1 MAAWKSG
8 TRSERLVLVVCALVA
23 LLSLAAYIPSVNS
36 QTATGVL
43 PIKHVVIIVEENHTF
58 DNYFGTYP
66 GANGING
73 SVKEPLV
80 PGEPPTVSP
89 FHIPGVNVSSDLCHT
104 WTCAHEAYD
113 SGKLDGFIS
122 AQGGSNLSMGYFD
135 YHQIPYY
142 WDYASQFVLL
152 DNFYSSV
159 MAASLPNHLYLVAG
173 QSGGLTGDSKSARI
187 NFTSSLVSNSTFFFP
202 SIADEL
208 SANHVT
214 WKYYAGGY
222 NFLNNWNPMPAFASV
237 EDSQAM
243 MNNLVPPSNLAS
255 DVKAGKLPSVS
266 WIMPAEDSESEH
278 PPYNVS
284 VGEHMVVSAI
294 NTVMQSAYWNSTAI
308 FVTFDDYGGWY
319 DHVPPPQVD
328 GYGYGFRVPCLVISP
343 YARQGMIDNVQGDF
357 TSILKFVETVFSLH
371 PLSTRDAAASNMM
384 EAFDFSQA
392 PRSPLVLP
400 GIYVA
405 DHYPLQLVPGQSGT
419 GSVTSSETSETSS
432 SVTSGSLSSANQAA
446 GVYLPAAVVTVA
458 FVFLSAAI
466 AASTRRAPKGQTK
479 DSPEMMRIESMGP
492 LGFEPKM
499 QFRLELSGLCDLTG
513 SAYLQ
518 S

>member
-1 MAAWKSG
+1 MADRKSG
-8 TRSERLVLVVCALVA
+8 TRTARLALFACALA
-23 LLSLAAYIPSVNS
+23 FLLSVAAYVPSVNS
-36 QTATGVL
+36 ETAPSAL
-43 PIKHVVIIVEENHTF
+43 PIKHIVIIVEENHTF

-73 SVKEPLV
+73 SVKEPV
-80 PGEPPTVSP
+80 APGEPATVSP

-104 WTCAHEAYD
+104 WTCAHDAYD
-113 SGKLDGFIS
+113 GGKLDGFIS
-122 AQGGSNLSMGYFD
+122 SQGGSNLTMGYFD

-173 QSGGLTGDSKSARI
+173 QSGGLTGDSKNGRI

-202 SIADEL
+202 SIANEL
-208 SANHVT
+208 SANSIT

-222 NFLNNWNPMPAFASV
+222 NYLNNWNPMPAFASIV
-237 EDSQAM
+237 NSPAM
-243 MNNLVPPSNLAS
+243 TNDLAPPSSFAS
-255 DVKAGKLPSVS
+255 DIKAGKLPSVS
-266 WIMPAEDSESEH
+266 WLMPAEDSESEH

-328 GYGYGFRVPCLVISP
+328 GFGYGFRVPCLVISP
-343 YARQGMIDNVQGDF
+343 YARQGMIDHVQGDF

-384 EAFDFSQA
+384 EAFDFAQA
-392 PRSPLVLP
+392 PRAPLVLP
-400 GIYVA
+400 GIYVP
-405 DHYPLQLVPGQSGT
+405 DHYPLQLAPGQTGT
-419 GSVTSSETSETSS
+419 GSTTSSETS
-432 SVTSGSLSSANQAA
+432 VIGGGVPSGSNNSPNQAA
-446 GVYLPAAVVTVA
+446 SIYLPAAVVTIA
-458 FVFLSAAI
+458 FVFLSAA
-466 AASTRRAPKGQTK
+466 AASSARRTERRKMELAPQDQEG
-479 DSPEMMRIESMGP
+479 
-492 LGFEPKM
+492 
-499 QFRLELSGLCDLTG
+499 
-513 SAYLQ
+513 
-518 S
+518 